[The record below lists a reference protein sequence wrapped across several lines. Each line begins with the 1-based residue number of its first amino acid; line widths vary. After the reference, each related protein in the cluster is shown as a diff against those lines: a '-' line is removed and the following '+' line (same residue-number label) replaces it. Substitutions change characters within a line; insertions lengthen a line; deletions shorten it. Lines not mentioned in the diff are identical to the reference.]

1 MGAKKYIFFVTKRK
15 KYANMHEN
23 GTDGFMSKPYLLT
36 VRSRVDRAS
45 LWNVITMVVDGR
57 SGS

>member
-1 MGAKKYIFFVTKRK
+1 
-15 KYANMHEN
+15 MHEN
-23 GTDGFMSKPYLLT
+23 GTDGLMSKPYLIT

>member
-1 MGAKKYIFFVTKRK
+1 
-15 KYANMHEN
+15 MHET
-23 GTDGFMSKPYLLT
+23 GTDGLMSKRYLIT
-36 VRSRVDRAS
+36 VRSRVDLAS